1 MIDEGKLNVFTGQ
14 MLGDLG
20 APLASPWCVWG
31 ARLAFTRRFMPTA
44 P

>member
-1 MIDEGKLNVFTGQ
+1 MIDEGKLNVFIGQ

-20 APLASPWCVWG
+20 VASSVAMMRLE

-44 P
+44 L